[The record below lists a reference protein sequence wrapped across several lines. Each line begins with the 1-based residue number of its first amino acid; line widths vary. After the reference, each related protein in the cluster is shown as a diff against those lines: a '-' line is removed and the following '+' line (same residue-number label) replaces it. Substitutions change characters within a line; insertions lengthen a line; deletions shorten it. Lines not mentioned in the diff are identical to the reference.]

1 MQNVDR
7 RPSETKELMR
17 KKITQHVRYK
27 TCTFLSCPI
36 QGKKNVKLPTFT
48 SFLWGNLRSNVIT
61 FYFELK
67 GRCRTVRNCKRVE
80 LLAGLRCSE
89 GLSRSPFEKRQWGF
103 SLLGKCFSTCS
114 LPSPPPPSPNISSG
128 FSLSLLLALF
138 YPQPE
143 NKCTRRVLKTLNKTN
158 GHWLS

>member
-36 QGKKNVKLPTFT
+36 QEKKRKIA
-48 SFLWGNLRSNVIT
+48 NLRSNVIT

-67 GRCRTVRNCKRVE
+67 GRCRTVRNSKRVE